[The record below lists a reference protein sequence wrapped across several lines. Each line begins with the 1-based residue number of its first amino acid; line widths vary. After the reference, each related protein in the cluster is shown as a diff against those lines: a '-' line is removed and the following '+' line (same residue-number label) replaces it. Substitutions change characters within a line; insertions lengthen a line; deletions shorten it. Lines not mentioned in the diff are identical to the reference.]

1 MSLRSA
7 ARAVGLAV
15 IASLAGPLLA
25 AAADNYDIHVILP
38 MSGGGSFV
46 GKGQQDSLETL
57 AASVNKSGGIA
68 GRPLHF
74 VYHDDQTS
82 PQVAVQLANEI
93 LGSHP
98 TVVLGSSLVAMCRAI
113 APLMKDGPVHY
124 CLSPGFHPAAGGFSF
139 SSSSSSA
146 DQIAVTI
153 RYFRDKGI
161 TKLAALQTTD
171 ASGQDGDQGIVAALK
186 RPENSGVRLVAHEHF
201 NPTDVSVSA
210 QIERMKLSG
219 AQALISWAT
228 GAPVATVFKGAIQ
241 GGLDIPVAPTSGN
254 QTFAQMTQWADFL
267 PKQLILPSAL
277 FPPHEGIVT
286 LDPRIEKAQHE
297 MYAAMRERGL
307 KPDNM
312 TATSW
317 DAALIVVEGLRKL
330 GPEASADALRQ
341 YIAALTDFPGV
352 DGIYDFKENP
362 ERGLGPANSIVTR
375 YDAKE
380 KAFVWLSKPGGEP
393 LAP

>member
-1 MSLRSA
+1 MSFKPVA
-7 ARAVGLAV
+7 QVIGLAV
-15 IASLAGPLLA
+15 VATLAGSLPA
-25 AAADNYDIHVILP
+25 SAADPYDIHVILP

-46 GKGQQDSLETL
+46 GKGQQDNLETL
-57 AASVNKSGGIA
+57 AATVNKSGGIA

-82 PQVAVQLANEI
+82 PQIAVQLANEI
-93 LGSHP
+93 LGLHP
-98 TVVLGSSLVAMCRAI
+98 AVVLGSSLVAMCRAI

-124 CLSPGFHPAAGGFSF
+124 CLSPGFHPAAGGFAF
-139 SSSSSSA
+139 SASSSSA

-153 RYFRDKGI
+153 RYFHDKGI

-171 ASGQDGDQGIVAALK
+171 ASGQDGDQGIIAALK
-186 RPENSGVRLVAHEHF
+186 RPENNGVKLVAHEHF
-201 NPTDVSVSA
+201 NPNDVTVAA
-210 QIERMKLSG
+210 QIQRMKLSE
-219 AQALISWAT
+219 AEALISWAT

-241 GGLDIPVAPTSGN
+241 GGLDIPIAPTSGN

-267 PKQLILPSAL
+267 PKQLVLPSAL
-277 FPPHEGIVT
+277 FPPHEGIFK
-286 LDPRIEKAQHE
+286 LDPRVEKVQHE
-297 MYAAMRERGL
+297 MYAALQERGL
-307 KPDNM
+307 RPDNM

-330 GPEASADALRQ
+330 GPDATAEQLRQ
-341 YIAALTDFPGV
+341 YIASLSDFPGV
-352 DGIYDFKENP
+352 DGIYDFKESP
-362 ERGLGPANSIVTR
+362 ERGLGPASSIVTR

-393 LAP
+393 LAR

>member
-1 MSLRSA
+1 MNLKSVSQ
-7 ARAVGLAV
+7 AVGLAAMV
-15 IASLAGPLLA
+15 SLAVPLPA
-25 AAADNYDIHVILP
+25 SAADNYDIHVILP
-38 MSGGGSFV
+38 LSGGGSFA

-57 AASVNKSGGIA
+57 AAAVTKSGGIA

-82 PQVAVQLANEI
+82 PQIAVQLANEI

-113 APLMKDGPVHY
+113 APLMKEGPVHY
-124 CLSPGFHPAAGGFSF
+124 CLSPGFHPAPGGFAF

-153 RYFRDKGI
+153 RYFRDKGL

-171 ASGQDGDQGIVAALK
+171 ASGQDGDQGIISALK
-186 RPENSGVRLVAHEHF
+186 RPENSTVKLVAHEHF
-201 NPTDVSVSA
+201 NPTDVSVTA

-228 GAPVATVFKGAIQ
+228 GAPIATVFKGAIQ
-241 GGLDIPVAPTSGN
+241 GGLDIPIAPTSGN

-267 PKQLILPSAL
+267 PKQLVLPSGL

-286 LDPRIEKAQHE
+286 LDPRVEKAQHE
-297 MYAAMRERGL
+297 MYAAMQERGL

-312 TATSW
+312 VATSW

-330 GPEASADALRQ
+330 GPDATAEALRN
-341 YIAALTDFPGV
+341 YIASLTDFPGI
-352 DGIYDFKENP
+352 GGTYNFKENS
-362 ERGLGPANSIVTR
+362 ERGLGPASSIVTR

>member
-1 MSLRSA
+1 MNLRSA
-7 ARAVGLAV
+7 SLAVGLAV
-15 IASLAGPLLA
+15 MVSPAGPLPA
-25 AAADNYDIHVILP
+25 SAADYDVHVILP

-46 GKGQQDSLETL
+46 GKGQQDSLDTL
-57 AASVNKSGGIA
+57 AATVNKSGGIA

-98 TVVLGSSLVAMCRAI
+98 SVVLGSSLVAMCRAI
-113 APLMKDGPVHY
+113 APLMKEGPVHY
-124 CLSPGFHPAAGGFSF
+124 CLSPGFHPAPGGFAF
-139 SSSSSSA
+139 SASSSSA

-153 RYFRDKGI
+153 RYLRDKGV
-161 TKLAALQTTD
+161 TRLAALQTTD
-171 ASGQDGDQGIVAALK
+171 ASGQDGDQGIIDALK
-186 RPENSGVRLVAHEHF
+186 RPENSTVKLVSHEHF
-201 NPTDVSVSA
+201 NPTDVSVAA

-241 GGLDIPVAPTSGN
+241 GGLDIPIAPTSGN

-277 FPPHEGIVT
+277 YPPHEGLAT
-286 LDPRIEKAQHE
+286 LDPRVEKAQHE
-297 MYAAMRERGL
+297 MYAAMQERGL

-312 TATSW
+312 VATSW

-330 GPEASADALRQ
+330 GPDATAEALRQ
-341 YIAALTDFPGV
+341 YIASLTDFPGI
-352 DGIYDFKENP
+352 DGIYNFKESP
-362 ERGLGPANSIVTR
+362 ERGLGPSSSIVTR
-375 YDAKE
+375 YDTKE